1 MHDTLSHR
9 PHPIHLSAAHDIN
22 IDTQMPDC
30 GIPTGFELSVLQSRR
45 RRKLIRLRVSLR
57 WFLEEQV
64 VQNIQEDY
72 AAEWAC

>member
-1 MHDTLSHR
+1 VTSVRDTLSHR
-9 PHPIHLSAAHDIN
+9 PRPIHPSAAHDIN

-30 GIPTGFELSVLQSRR
+30 RTATGLVLQSRR
-45 RRKLIRLRVSLR
+45 RRKLIRIRVSLT

-72 AAEWAC
+72 AAEWTC